1 MNIPF
6 RRKTTPWQRALAPL
20 ARAVPRTIPA
30 GRARTAVGV
39 VGAAV
44 AATAASAAASSARQG
59 SS

>member
-1 MNIPF
+1 MKIPF
-6 RRKTTPWQRALAPL
+6 RRKSSPWQRALAPISRGKPPRL
-20 ARAVPRTIPA
+20 AKAA
-30 GRARTAVGV
+30 LGL